1 MAVSTDLGN
10 YIVTG
15 MDSLGLQI
23 DVNLSEATNYT
34 ILPASAVNPRNVS
47 SEPVTQPPHREM
59 RERYVARTGNINDV
73 NKTDSKKTVQRWKTE
88 NKNIYGTKVV
98 WKFSCFP
105 LRVLIMT
112 HATLVE
118 L

>member
-1 MAVSTDLGN
+1 
-10 YIVTG
+10 

-47 SEPVTQPPHREM
+47 SEPVTQPPPFLPTVREM
-59 RERYVARTGNINDV
+59 RERFVARTGNINDV
-73 NKTDSKKTVQRWKTE
+73 NKTNSKKTVQRWKTE

-98 WKFSCFP
+98 WKFSWFP

-112 HATLVE
+112 HATRIL
-118 L
+118 